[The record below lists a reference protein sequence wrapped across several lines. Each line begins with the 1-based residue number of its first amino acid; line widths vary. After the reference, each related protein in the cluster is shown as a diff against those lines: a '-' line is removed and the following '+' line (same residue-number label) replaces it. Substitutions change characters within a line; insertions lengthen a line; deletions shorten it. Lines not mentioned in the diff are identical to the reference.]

1 MDQSHFKKCIA
12 FPEGKALALSFDG
25 ALYLLDNGRM
35 TRLYEGVDNIEWY
48 KEPFIEVINEKGQSF
63 LIDKSLV
70 RFDYAHLS
78 RAYNS
83 CWRVLD
89 NSGRYGIADKD
100 LNVII
105 PCEYDDIKGS
115 PDPWEGNY
123 PDYWEGSCEDGK
135 APFYLKRNGKWGV
148 VDYRGKELVPCDYD
162 KIRLSGQYNVQI
174 VVKEGKYDLR
184 IDGRDCHLSYDEI
197 APVRGGV
204 FRVKKDGK
212 YGCIDMDLNELS
224 PCIYDGVDMMSGFG
238 DEELIRVIHISSNF
252 YQGDKGFKFWRKN
265 EPDGLI
271 PVKKDGKYG
280 LIDNRGNRVAECK
293 YDIVDYGLRR
303 KDSLILVMC
312 DGNMGLLA
320 AEGSVV
326 LESKYKFR
334 NGELMSDDGALYHFS
349 DNRLSSVAYGADSH
363 GDAVLFNGREWLRFK
378 DITIEGPSHI
388 GEVKDW
394 IELSR
399 ILKIKSKATG
409 LFGLMFDDGTVC
421 QEPVFSEIDKQQV
434 CKDGKQGYLS
444 VDGILTVPVVYSFL
458 KEALFSCP
466 DTLFVAAMDDRYGII
481 DVNNRI
487 IVPFEYEKITGKSP
501 YFLLEK
507 DGKKSLAGRNGAI
520 LPNIYVDDILT
531 SYDGFV
537 IEYEGKRYYLDESE
551 GLIPVSADAES
562 VKRLTDDLFVVR
574 KKDKYGLFSR
584 KKGKV
589 VAPCRY
595 KFAWVFG
602 KFVVLKMTD
611 KKFQLFEIEKNAL
624 VKETF
629 LDRGIDG
636 CFKNN
641 RFGIIEYPGGC
652 YGLKTEEG
660 VGLFKD
666 GQWVTPHNLERVD
679 GIDDNLYLAN
689 LSKLHGS
696 PDFQII
702 SFATGKPA
710 ELSFDD
716 GAASA
721 HGVRAVPDFLPGS
734 KVFRLPDD
742 LYCCEL
748 KDGKVGCLDIR
759 KDIVIPFEYEYL
771 YYGDG
776 LFYVRNSEH
785 RWGVLDR
792 DNRTVI
798 PFEYAWLSPATENLI
813 PAIKKGKLGY
823 IDTRGNTVVPFAYD
837 FVVNKERLNRYGSSF
852 VEIFHYHSGRCWV
865 RKGEKYGLLDSLG
878 KELTSFIYEN
888 AFDFSEGLAAIQRNG
903 QWGFVDKTGQ
913 EVIPPSWQYASFF
926 QEGLAPVVRNNKWGF
941 IDTEGTTVIEPQY
954 YGAYP
959 FSEGLAQIVIRKKDP
974 QWNYL
979 AELFGYIDRSGKEVI
994 APKYDRFDIVH
1005 DLAVVSP
1012 DVKGRDATANAGG
1025 RSIVDWRKMSVVIQ
1039 CEEIPVLSEAV
1050 HVHLYHITGDL
1061 YLVSNMTDRDE
1072 RMVVR
1077 SRKPQKGV
1085 IDKSGNIIIPVCYN
1099 VLDYCEKESTF
1110 RAMVNDP
1117 FDMPKIIRRFDLSG
1131 HLIDEEQL

>member
-1 MDQSHFKKCIA
+1 MEQSHFKNCIA

-35 TRLYEGVDNIEWY
+35 TRLYEGVDDIEWY
-48 KEPFIEVINEKGQSF
+48 KEPFIRVVNGEGQPF
-63 LIDKSLV
+63 LLDRSLV
-70 RFDYAHLS
+70 RFDYVHLS
-78 RAYNS
+78 RAHNS
-83 CWRVLD
+83 CWRVHD
-89 NSGRYGIADKD
+89 NSDRYGIADKD

-123 PDYWEGSCEDGK
+123 PDYWEGSCEEGK

-148 VDYRGKELVPCDYD
+148 ADYRGKELVPCDYD

-174 VVKEGKYDLR
+174 VVKDGKYDLR

-212 YGCIDMDLNELS
+212 YGCIDMNLNELS
-224 PCIYDGVDMMSGFG
+224 PCIYDGIDMMSGFG
-238 DEELIRVIHISSNF
+238 DEELIRVFHDSSDF
-252 YQGDKGFKFWRKN
+252 YQGEKGFKFWWKN
-265 EPDGLI
+265 ESDGLI

-280 LIDNRGNRVAECK
+280 LMDNKGNLVAECK
-293 YDIVDYGLRR
+293 YDMVDYGLRK
-303 KDSLILVMC
+303 KDKLILVMY

-320 AEGSVV
+320 ADGSVV

-349 DNRLSSVAYGADSH
+349 DYRLNSVVYGADSQ
-363 GDAVLFNGREWLRFK
+363 GDAVLFNGREWLCFK
-378 DITIEGPSHI
+378 DIMIEGPSYI
-388 GEVKDW
+388 GEIKDGV
-394 IELSR
+394 ELSR

-409 LFGLMFDDGTVC
+409 LFGLMFDDGTFC
-421 QEPVFSEIDKQQV
+421 QEPVFSRIDKQKV
-434 CKDGKQGYLS
+434 FESGKQGYLS
-444 VDGILTVPVVYSFL
+444 VDGILTVPTVYSFL
-458 KEALFSCP
+458 QEAYSPLPDNLFI
-466 DTLFVAAMDDRYGII
+466 AALDGRYGII
-481 DVNNRI
+481 DVNNRVV
-487 IVPFEYEKITGKSP
+487 VPFEYDKITWKSP
-501 YFLLEK
+501 LFLLEK
-507 DGKKSLAGRNGAI
+507 DGKRSLAGEDGAI
-520 LPNIYVDDILT
+520 LPDIHVDDILR
-531 SYDGFV
+531 SYAGFL
-537 IEYEGKRYYLDESE
+537 IQYEGKKYHLDDSE
-551 GLIPVSADAES
+551 GLIPAPADAEAMI
-562 VKRLTDDLFVVR
+562 RMTDDLFAVW

-589 VAPCRY
+589 VVPYRY
-595 KFAWVFG
+595 KSAWVFG
-602 KFVVLKMTD
+602 KFIVLKMTD
-611 KKFQLFEIEKNAL
+611 KQFQLFETEKNAL

-629 LDRGIDG
+629 LDREINR
-636 CFKNN
+636 CFRNN

-666 GQWVTPHNLERVD
+666 GQWVTPHDLEWVEEID
-679 GIDDNLYLAN
+679 GHLYLAN
-689 LSKLHGS
+689 LSKLYGS
-696 PDFQII
+696 PDFRIV
-702 SFATGKPA
+702 SFATGEPA

-716 GAASA
+716 GAAST
-721 HGVRAVPDFLPGS
+721 HRVHAVPDFLPGS

-813 PAIKKGKLGY
+813 PAIQKDRLGY
-823 IDTRGNTVVPFAYD
+823 MDTEGNTVVPFAYD
-837 FVVNKERLNRYGSSF
+837 FVINKERLNMYGSSF
-852 VEIFHYHSGRCWV
+852 IEIAHYRDGRCWV
-865 RKGEKYGLLDSLG
+865 RKGDKYGLLDSSG
-878 KELTSFIYEN
+878 KELTAFIYEN
-888 AFDFSEGLAAIQRNG
+888 AFDFSKGLAAVQRNG
-903 QWGFVDKTGQ
+903 QWGFVDKTGR
-913 EVIPPSWQYASFF
+913 EVIPPSWQYASSFR
-926 QEGLAPVVRNNKWGF
+926 EGLAPVVRDNKWGF
-941 IDTEGTTVIEPQY
+941 IDTDGSTVIEPQY

-959 FSEGLAQIVIRKKDP
+959 FSEGVAQIVVRKKDP
-974 QWNYL
+974 RWNHL
-979 AELFGYIDRSGKEVI
+979 TELYGYIDRSGKEVI

-1012 DVKGRDATANAGG
+1012 DVMGREAATNAGG
-1025 RSIVDWRKMSVVIQ
+1025 RSIVDWRNMSVVIP
-1039 CEEIPVLSEAV
+1039 CEGIPGLSKADKIYLH
-1050 HVHLYHITGDL
+1050 HVTDDL
-1061 YLVSNMTDRDE
+1061 YLVSNTTGDDE
-1072 RMVVR
+1072 RKVVR
-1077 SRKPQKGV
+1077 LRKSRKGI
-1085 IDKSGNIIIPVCYN
+1085 IDKSGSIIIPVDYD

-1110 RAMVNDP
+1110 RAMVNDQ
-1117 FDMPKIIRRFDLSG
+1117 FGMPEIIRRFDLAG
-1131 HLIDEEQL
+1131 QLIDEELL